1 MAQDGPEVDL
11 WADVTGTAQRAVRAA
26 LGAWRG
32 RAPQDVHGREGFVG
46 HPITA
51 ATGATAGRIARPLPM
66 AALRA
71 PSRA

>member
-11 WADVTGTAQRAVRAA
+11 RADVTGMAQRAVRAA

-32 RAPQDVHGREGFVG
+32 RAPQDVDGPAGFAG

-51 ATGATAGRIARPLPM
+51 AAGATVGRIARPLPM